1 MASLPR
7 KTNARIPLSTKERLH
22 LCSVILDTI
31 DHNRE
36 RRKDPG
42 IGVNIERQI
51 IERELRELE
60 RDIASDPGALDPRIA
75 KMRRRARPE
84 RLERGG

>member
-7 KTNARIPLSTKERLH
+7 KTNARTPLSTKERLH
-22 LCSVILDTI
+22 LCAVILDTI
-31 DHNRE
+31 DRNRE
-36 RRKDPG
+36 RRRDPG
-42 IGVNIERQI
+42 IGANIERQI

-60 RDIASDPGALDPRIA
+60 RDVATDPGPLQPQIVRMRRIA
-75 KMRRRARPE
+75 RAE